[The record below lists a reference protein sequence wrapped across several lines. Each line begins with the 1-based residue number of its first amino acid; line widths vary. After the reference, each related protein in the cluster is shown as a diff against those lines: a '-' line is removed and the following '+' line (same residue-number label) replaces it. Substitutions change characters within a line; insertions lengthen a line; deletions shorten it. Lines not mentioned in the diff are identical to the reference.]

1 MRGVSMACYF
11 ITAKGDNKVL
21 DVGNLVTYSIHSSHK
36 IAHVYHPIINCHTPG
51 FCWWS
56 IPEYEVHCDDN
67 LFYWDVLKKYRIHG
81 DRGNDGDDLKYCNEI
96 KKANLKYTK
105 DVGLYL

>member
-1 MRGVSMACYF
+1 MILSGKDGTSMACYF

-21 DVGNLVTYSIHSSHK
+21 DIGNLVTYSIHGNHK
-36 IAHVYHPIINCHTPG
+36 IAHVYHPSG

-67 LFYWDVLKKYRIHG
+67 LFYWDVLEKYRIHG
-81 DRGNDGDDLKYCNEI
+81 DGGCDGDDLKYYNGI
-96 KKANLKYTK
+96 KMANLKYSK